1 MAPAKAAPAR
11 EFTADLV
18 IIGGGTGGTAAA
30 LAAAS
35 TGTRV
40 IITEQ
45 TDWLG
50 GQLTAQAV
58 PPDENEWIEQF
69 GCTRRYRAFREGIR
83 AFYREH
89 YPLLPSAR
97 NNPHLNPG
105 GGYVSRLC
113 YEPQIGRIVLEQMLA
128 WPRARG
134 FIRVLPHRVPVSAD
148 VDGDHVR
155 AVTVRH
161 LLTGEQTALIAPYFI
176 DATELGDVLP
186 LAGVEY
192 VVGSESQ
199 NDTGEPH
206 AVKGPP
212 QPDNVEAITWCFP
225 MAWDTAPRA
234 DHTIPKPRQY
244 NRWRRYVPQT
254 DPPWGSNLLSWEF
267 TDPKSG
273 EMFDC
278 ALFTTGRHKKA
289 WLRGLWE
296 YRQIVC
302 AQHYPDSDL
311 PDEVTLVNWPQND
324 YFVRNPI
331 DTPLEE
337 RDGIFE
343 EARQLSLSLL
353 YWIQTE
359 APRHDGGTAYPEMY
373 LVPELTGTP
382 DGLAKYAYIRESR
395 RIRAEFTVTENHV
408 SLQARKNKPAEH
420 FGDSVGIGHYNID
433 LHPTT
438 DGVTNVAMQTRPF
451 QIPLGSLLPVRMRN
465 LLPGCK
471 NIGVTHVT
479 NGCYRLHPIEWNI
492 GESAGLL
499 AAFCLRRNAHP
510 KAVRAKP
517 ALLADFQKLLTEQG
531 VELEWPSG
539 VR

>member
-1 MAPAKAAPAR
+1 MASPKAPAPR
-11 EFTADLV
+11 EFSADVV

-35 TGTRV
+35 LGVKV

-45 TDWLG
+45 TDCLG

-58 PPDENEWIEQF
+58 PPDENEWIEHF
-69 GCTRRYRAFREGIR
+69 GCTRRYRTFRDSVR
-83 AFYREH
+83 AFYRNH

-105 GGYVSRLC
+105 GGYVSHLC
-113 YEPQIGRIVLEQMLA
+113 YEPRIGHIVLQQMLM

-134 FIRVLPHRVPVSAD
+134 FIRVLPCRVPVSAD
-148 VDGDHVR
+148 VSGDNVK
-155 AVTVRH
+155 AVTVRNVISGEH
-161 LLTGEQTALIAPYFI
+161 STLTAPYFL
-176 DATELGDVLP
+176 DATEFGDVLP
-186 LAGVEY
+186 MAGVEY

-199 NDTGEPH
+199 AETGEPH
-206 AVKGPP
+206 APEGPS

-225 MAWDTAPRA
+225 MAWDTAPHA
-234 DHTIPKPRQY
+234 NHTIAKPPQY
-244 NRWRRYVPQT
+244 NRWRRYMPDT
-254 DPPWGSNLLSWEF
+254 HPPWGSNLLSWEF
-267 TDPKSG
+267 ADPKSG
-273 EMFDC
+273 EMLDC
-278 ALFTTGRHKKA
+278 ALFTTGRHRKA

-296 YRQIVC
+296 YRQIVV
-302 AQHYPDSDL
+302 AQYYADQDV

-324 YFVRNPI
+324 YFVRDPI
-331 DTPLEE
+331 DKPLEE
-337 RDGIFE
+337 RDKILE

-359 APRHDGGTAYPEMY
+359 APRHDSGTGYPEMY
-373 LVPELTGTP
+373 LVPELTDTP
-382 DGLAKYAYIRESR
+382 DGLAKHPYVRESR

-408 SLQARKNKPAEH
+408 SLQSRKDKPAEH

-438 DGVTNVAMQTRPF
+438 GGVTDIAMQTRPF

-465 LLPGCK
+465 LLPACK
-471 NIGVTHVT
+471 NIGVTHIA

-499 AAFCLRRNAHP
+499 AAFCLRRNVPP

-517 ALLADFQKLLTEQG
+517 SLLADFQSLLAEQG